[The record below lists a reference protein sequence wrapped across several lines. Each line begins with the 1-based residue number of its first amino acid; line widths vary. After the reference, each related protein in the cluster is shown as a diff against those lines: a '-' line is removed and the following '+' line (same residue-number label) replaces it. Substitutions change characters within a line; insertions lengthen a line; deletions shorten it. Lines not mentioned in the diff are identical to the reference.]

1 MPSSA
6 TSSPL
11 ADATTGR
18 SINVATCP
26 NRGETNASR
35 GPDVLTSALL
45 QRRTQPGDCRQEQL
59 LLVRRV
65 EHREGRARGADDAES
80 AHQRHRAMMPGPDGD
95 ALGVEQR
102 GDVVRVEP
110 FDSERDHGPA
120 VDGHRRAVDRDP
132 WSSSEALERLASE
145 RLLVLADSFH
155 ADLLQIFDRRGKPY
169 RLGDRWRA
177 RLEAPGKVIP
187 LGAIDPD
194 LLDHLAAAAP
204 GLQSIEHRSP
214 AVHDADP
221 GGPEHLVGRE
231 HVKVTSQ

>member
-1 MPSSA
+1 MTARARPWDRSGRPCGTTFRRRRECRAARRPAPWPTPRRAEASTSPPARIAGRRMRPGDPTCSPRPSYSA
-6 TSSPL
+6 ERSPATAARSSDTSSGEL
-11 ADATTGR
+11 NTEK
-18 SINVATCP
+18 VA
-26 NRGETNASR
+26 
-35 GPDVLTSALL
+35 
-45 QRRTQPGDCRQEQL
+45 
-59 LLVRRV
+59 RV
-65 EHREGRARGADDAES
+65 V
-80 AHQRHRAMMPGPDGD
+80 P
-95 ALGVEQR
+95 V
-102 GDVVRVEP
+102 
-110 FDSERDHGPA
+110 DSERDHGPA

-132 WSSSEALERLASE
+132 CSSSEALERLAGE

-177 RLEAPGKVIP
+177 RLEAPGKVVP

-204 GLQSIEHRSP
+204 GLQTIEHRSP

>member
-45 QRRTQPGDCRQEQL
+45 QRRTQPGD
-59 LLVRRV
+59 
-65 EHREGRARGADDAES
+65 
-80 AHQRHRAMMPGPDGD
+80 
-95 ALGVEQR
+95 
-102 GDVVRVEP
+102 VVRVEP

-132 WSSSEALERLASE
+132 CSSSEALERLAGE
-145 RLLVLADSFH
+145 RLLVL
-155 ADLLQIFDRRGKPY
+155 G
-169 RLGDRWRA
+169 
-177 RLEAPGKVIP
+177 
-187 LGAIDPD
+187 
-194 LLDHLAAAAP
+194 
-204 GLQSIEHRSP
+204 
-214 AVHDADP
+214 
-221 GGPEHLVGRE
+221 
-231 HVKVTSQ
+231 